1 MCLFWMLWDFSVLNT
16 PHLTASISI
25 AMVPVSGEISFQ
37 AHESSL
43 QFGRG
48 PKRSEPSLHRYE
60 PATPGHYARWRLDLA
75 DSNGIALGDDEVTQ
89 IMRNMQLITSDTT
102 FFPPFYLHNR
112 HITNA
117 AGSVVQLRFPVDS
130 ASMILHDGH
139 WVGVLA
145 LFVDDTAEWQ
155 VHLQGVSPEDDH
167 NLWKQAILN
176 MMNLDPANTHWRFMP
191 GNNIPDACGYTA
203 VQFLT
208 NQVQGEWL
216 WEPLQVPYYTG
227 DTPFHSRI
235 YAHIQNLSQYL
246 RAHQAPGYY
255 IRQAVQLRASF
266 LTSLYDAVVVRNV
279 YLGRGPKTAKFEDYG
294 RHGCRRE
301 GCRCWVSMPTRTT
314 SSGLKD
320 GMIGVTPNVMFIQ
333 NVWGSRRR
341 QPKMKGTEIEMDEFK
356 VQTISAQS

>member
-1 MCLFWMLWDFSVLNT
+1 MLWDFSVLNT

-145 LFVDDTAEWQ
+145 LFVADSRVAS
-155 VHLQGVSPEDDH
+155 SPPRG
-167 NLWKQAILN
+167 L
-176 MMNLDPANTHWRFMP
+176 RFMP

-227 DTPFHSRI
+227 DTAFDSRI

-333 NVWGSRRR
+333 NV
-341 QPKMKGTEIEMDEFK
+341 
-356 VQTISAQS
+356 